1 MEIESRYTEPSGRSS
16 ESIPNA
22 SSALL
27 PTLSNDTSQSPN
39 DSPALEARSVLTRL
53 YISHTLSAWNSRMF
67 EFGAVLFLASIF
79 PGTLLYASMY
89 ALVRAFS
96 TVALSSWLGAQV
108 DSSDRLVAVRHS
120 IGPMANKRNSVAKSP
135 CRDLVLVFRGDLVY
149 GLLAAYIALLL
160 YRACWLVWR
169 NWPVQLIRWL
179 WNDWAIVISE
189 SINVPR
195 QDLNASMRRIDLFCK
210 LIAPVFISLIDS
222 LSTQYAI
229 WTVFTLNIASVL
241 VEYMAIAQV
250 YRSVPALT
258 KMQSP
263 APQADDLNSETA
275 DDPHHHTSR
284 SILRSFP
291 ESLNPWKEY
300 IASPVF
306 LASFALSLL
315 YLTVLSFGATMVT
328 YLLHAGFT
336 SLQVSYMRIGA
347 VAAEISGTWTAP
359 IIMNRIGPIRSGLW
373 FLNWQFLCVAAAA
386 VAFVSWDSGS
396 QFVAGTLIV
405 GVALSRV
412 GLWGFDLSVQFLVQE
427 KIHEHARAR
436 FSATEMALQN
446 VFEMLS
452 FASTIAF
459 PLPAQFGYPV
469 LISAGAVA
477 VAAVCFA
484 AYVRKKRGHLLHRV
498 RCMGG
503 EKAGYRSIAPE
514 SV

>member
-120 IGPMANKRNSVAKSP
+120 IVWQRVPVAISCLCFVVTLSTDSWP
-135 CRDLVLVFRGDLVY
+135 RTIALFAVQ
-149 GLLAAYIALLL
+149 GLLACVEKLASTANTVAVE
-160 YRACWLVWR
+160 R
-169 NWPVQLIRWL
+169 
-179 WNDWAIVISE
+179 DWAIVISE

-484 AYVRKKRGHLLHRV
+484 AYVRKERGHLLHRV